1 MPDKDPVADLW
12 DDAEKDEEES
22 MNDMMI
28 LACVFALVMVLCVVT
43 Q

>member
-12 DDAEKDEEES
+12 DDAEEEES

-28 LACVFALVMVLCVVT
+28 LAGVFALVMVLCVVT